1 MEKTEKTMAEL
12 QVEKNLS
19 YEFDKITEAGA
30 DLQPLSGEG
39 YMGLKNLG
47 NTCYMNSV
55 LQVLWTMP
63 IYKSAPPTLA
73 NDFLTQVPAKLQLLS
88 ESADKLLGYLRLS

>member
-1 MEKTEKTMAEL
+1 MIKSLNFYCFCTLLLRLQMEKTEKTMAEL

-39 YMGLKNLG
+39 
-47 NTCYMNSV
+47 
-55 LQVLWTMP
+55 
-63 IYKSAPPTLA
+63 
-73 NDFLTQVPAKLQLLS
+73 
-88 ESADKLLGYLRLS
+88 